1 MAKKIITREQV
12 EKFNAMVEAAIGTD
26 AYDKL
31 ALYREYRDDDTKR
44 WGGNPYRYLY
54 MISTYDWWDDKNA
67 VVFYIKNVSGI
78 AFLYIDLDGEPADR
92 YLLEDKEI
100 ARAFFGV

>member
-1 MAKKIITREQV
+1 MAKKIITREQI
-12 EKFNAMVEAAIGTD
+12 EKFNTMVMAANGTG
-26 AYDKL
+26 AYDML

-54 MISTYDWWDDKNA
+54 PICTYDWFSDQTE
-67 VVFYIKNVSGI
+67 VTYYIKIVGGVTY
-78 AFLYIDLDGEPADR
+78 LYTDLDGEPADR

-100 ARAFFGV
+100 ARKFFGV